1 MTSIDLRQLSWVI
14 NQWKRFRRVLCV
26 CTGLAWCICCTGIAL
41 SEPEDLLIILSLA
54 FMLIAVTGLSA
65 HLLWTIRREL
75 QSLDKQVVEL
85 RAEGHR

>member
-1 MTSIDLRQLSWVI
+1 
-14 NQWKRFRRVLCV
+14 
-26 CTGLAWCICCTGIAL
+26 
-41 SEPEDLLIILSLA
+41 
-54 FMLIAVTGLSA
+54 MLIAVTGLSA